1 MRKWALAIVLTLSLV
16 AVAQDEESGMKQT
29 IYRSLVKVTLSH
41 SVDEIWPAD
50 IEVTDQVF
58 LDTRAKAEFDVSHIE
73 GSKYVGYEDFDLS
86 LVEEFDKDTA
96 IIVYCSIGYRSE
108 KIAEKLQ
115 KEGFT
120 NVKNLYGGL
129 TEWMNKGKT
138 VVDSTGQ
145 ETNRVHGY
153 SSLWG
158 KWYLD
163 AEVVYDED

>member
-1 MRKWALAIVLTLSLV
+1 MRKWLLAIALLHHLFGFS
-16 AVAQDEESGMKQT
+16 QESESMKEK
-29 IYRSLVKVTLSH
+29 IYHSIVKVSLSH
-41 SVDEIWPAD
+41 SVDEIWPN
-50 IEVTDQVF
+50 EVEINNQVF
-58 LDTRAKAEFDVSHIE
+58 LDTRAKNEFDVSHIE
-73 GSKYVGYEDFDLS
+73 GAQYVGYDDFDMS
-86 LVEEFDKDTA
+86 RVAGYDKDTA

-108 KIAEKLQ
+108 NIAEKLQ

-163 AEVVYDED
+163 AEVVYDEP